1 LAIKIGELLVQNGLI
16 SEEQLDEAL
25 KAQLVFGGR
34 LGTNLVELGC
44 ISTATLAEFLAKQLA
59 MPALAPSQLEK
70 ISSDAIQALGSDI
83 ASKYMTFPL
92 SLEGRELKLA
102 MADPTDLGA
111 VDEIAFSTGYMVK
124 TIVAPELLVMYA
136 LEKFYDVTRANR
148 FVRIAESLQ
157 DLSRATRSGTRE
169 EIAKSAPALRLERSG
184 DQKQGFGL
192 REAATKL
199 AGAKKHHTILSVLR
213 RFMAEDFERVVVFTL
228 DGVTARAWGHFGC
241 RIPPEAV
248 RGGAEDPLRS
258 IEVPIENSVLLCH
271 ARVKEVAFLDSVPD
285 AREDHIIAELLETRP
300 NDSVLVFPVRW
311 GADTVCVGIGAAP
324 RGAEIFEKASRYDL
338 LSSKLTDA
346 VEIVRLRK
354 RILAV

>member
-16 SEEQLDEAL
+16 TEEQLDEAL

-70 ISSDAIQALGSDI
+70 IPLDAIRALSADI
-83 ASKYMTFPL
+83 ASRYMTFPL

-102 MADPTDLGA
+102 MADPTDLSA
-111 VDEIAFSTGYMVK
+111 VDEIAFSTGYLVK

-148 FVRIAESLQ
+148 FVRIAESLKE
-157 DLSRATRSGTRE
+157 LSQATSSGPRE
-169 EIAKSAPALRLERSG
+169 EMARSAPALRLGRS
-184 DQKQGFGL
+184 DDKKQRFGL
-192 REAATKL
+192 REAAAEL

-228 DGVTARAWGHFGC
+228 DGVTARAWGQVGC
-241 RIPPEAV
+241 QIPTEAV
-248 RGGAEDPLRS
+248 RGGGQDPLRS
-258 IEVPIENSVLLCH
+258 IEVPIEDSLLFCH
-271 ARVKEVAFLDSVPD
+271 ACVKEVAFLDSVQD
-285 AREDHIIAELLETRP
+285 ARGDRIIAGLLETRP

-311 GADTVCVGIGAAP
+311 GTDTICVAVGAAP
-324 RGAEIFEKASRYDL
+324 RGAGIFEKAPRYDL
-338 LSSKLTDA
+338 LSSKLTDT